1 MHLKYFITL
10 ILYLQIVST
19 IGLQNQ
25 INFCNFS
32 DVNKMPI
39 GKLSTSQIAK
49 GLDVL
54 MDIEKSIKNNEVRS
68 LSSNY

>member
-1 MHLKYFITL
+1 
-10 ILYLQIVST
+10 
-19 IGLQNQ
+19 
-25 INFCNFS
+25 
-32 DVNKMPI
+32 MPI
-39 GKLSTSQIAK
+39 GKLSKSQIAK